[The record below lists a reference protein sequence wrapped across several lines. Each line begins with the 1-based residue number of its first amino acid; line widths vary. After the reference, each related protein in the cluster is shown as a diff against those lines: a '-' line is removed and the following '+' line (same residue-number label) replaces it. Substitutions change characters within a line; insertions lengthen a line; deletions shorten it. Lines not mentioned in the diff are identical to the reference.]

1 MFPLDVSTA
10 SPVPLLLFVA
20 ALPVVARPKKQRTLN
35 CFNQDPALIIPLKI
49 HMTVLKNHHFHE
61 DVSLY
66 LLHVEATCYSMPAF

>member
-35 CFNQDPALIIPLKI
+35 CFKQDPALITPLKI
-49 HMTVLKNHHFHE
+49 HMTGLKNHHFHE

-66 LLHVEATCYSMPAF
+66 GPTC